1 MRRTLETLLLD
12 RAALIGAN
20 GTAWMVILERVH
32 IVLGILVGSATLVY
46 LVLKIRKELKRR

>member
-32 IVLGILVGSATLVY
+32 IVLGILVVSATLVY